1 MSNSTTSTFLEKC
14 VLKSIAIYPS
24 DEEQSI
30 RVYIG
35 CVSEQDSERKYS
47 VLCFFTEKN
56 DTWHELKNEKFT
68 LEKTFQVLN
77 SGKSVVAELSKSSFS
92 ESLFEGNLVFSE

>member
-1 MSNSTTSTFLEKC
+1 MSNSSNSTFLEKC

-24 DEEQSI
+24 DEEESI
-30 RVYIG
+30 RIYIG
-35 CVSEQDSERKYS
+35 CVSELDSEKKYS
-47 VLCFFTEKN
+47 VLNFFTEKN
-56 DTWHELKNEKFT
+56 GIWHELKNEKFT
-68 LEKTFQVLN
+68 LEKTFQALN